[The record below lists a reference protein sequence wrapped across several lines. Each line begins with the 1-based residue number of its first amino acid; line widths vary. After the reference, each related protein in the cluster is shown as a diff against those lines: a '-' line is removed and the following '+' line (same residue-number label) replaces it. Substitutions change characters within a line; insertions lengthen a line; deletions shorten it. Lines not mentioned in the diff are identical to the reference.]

1 LHLCAGFSVINA
13 TYGPETISNQLKYAG
28 VELSP
33 GDIRWE
39 LEQRARPRSA
49 FGPPPAIVRN
59 SFDFIV
65 RHPSHKK
72 ARAGI
77 DAVYDVTDTLPRISV
92 VTPSGYE
99 IEQIRP
105 RAWAVCV
112 GHLRARWMRGN
123 FATPRASTIKR
134 WCLTNPTVIKR
145 LSSVNQE
152 ASWYN

>member
-1 LHLCAGFSVINA
+1 MPEPQHTLLPRTRGFVA
-13 TYGPETISNQLKYAG
+13 TVQGL
-28 VELSP
+28 
-33 GDIRWE
+33 
-39 LEQRARPRSA
+39 RS
-49 FGPPPAIVRN
+49 RL
-59 SFDFIV
+59 
-65 RHPSHKK
+65 
-72 ARAGI
+72 